1 VISPWHPPSNHGS
14 DGIEPYHIKESP
26 SRTTSEV
33 SEEHC
38 REVQCIEIHEHVRS
52 RSQEFNQLLPEDTK
66 SQTPDVEVISKDAV
80 PQPDE
85 QQGLKSVTK
94 KIEDHVR
101 SYSSKDE
108 QQVENIRKI
117 EEDSVKTYQCEFDR
131 ITENVVKLYTCD
143 ANHSFD
149 IAKTPHECLS
159 LKRCIMSSKD
169 RALARSKSCRAT
181 FMVIPNSWFDDFENT
196 SRTPPDEMFR
206 YAPRRLDK
214 VRRSLYDDNGDCQN
228 EDFKT
233 TPLIPEKNDYQNED
247 CLLDCS
253 TVSCEV
259 ASDKVF
265 NDMSTS
271 DEVAKEMSTSDE
283 EQETP
288 VNDISCVTEAKENTE
303 DCHEDLLEEL
313 QAHIIMVRVDSSY
326 IFLPFMIPPGSL
338 TVCLKCTRN

>member
-1 VISPWHPPSNHGS
+1 MILPWHPPSNHGS
-14 DGIEPYHIKESP
+14 DGVEPYHIKESP

-52 RSQEFNQLLPEDTK
+52 RSHEFNQLLPEDQFAEDTM
-66 SQTPDVEVISKDAV
+66 SQTPDVEVMSKETV

-85 QQGLKSVTK
+85 QQGLKSITK

-101 SYSSKDE
+101 SYSSKDD
-108 QQVENIRKI
+108 QQAENIRKI
-117 EEDSVKTYQCEFDR
+117 EEDSVKMYQCESDR

-149 IAKTPHECLS
+149 IGKTPHECLS

-169 RALARSKSCRAT
+169 RALARSKSCRAN

-196 SRTPPDEMFR
+196 SRTPPDEIFR

-214 VRRSLYDDNGDCQN
+214 VRRSLYDENDDCQN

-233 TPLIPEKNDYQNED
+233 SPLIPEKNDYQNED
-247 CLLDCS
+247 NLLDCS
-253 TVSCEV
+253 MVSCEV
-259 ASDKVF
+259 ASDEVL

-271 DEVAKEMSTSDE
+271 DEVAKEMSTSDA
-283 EQETP
+283 QETP
-288 VNDISCVTEAKENTE
+288 VNDISCVTEVKENTE

-313 QAHIIMVRVDSSY
+313 QAQVRVDSS
-326 IFLPFMIPPGSL
+326 
-338 TVCLKCTRN
+338 